1 MDQSTQQQL
10 EGARDTLTNA
20 SRKIK
25 GRKGHAKVAAP
36 SFDAASENI
45 NRVLELAEQDP
56 SIDTLEDLFPES
68 GEEAW

>member
-1 MDQSTQQQL
+1 MDQNTQQQL
-10 EGARDTLTNA
+10 AQARDTLTNA
-20 SRKIK
+20 SQKIK

-56 SIDTLEDLFPES
+56 SIDTLEDLFPE
-68 GEEAW
+68 GEQETW